1 MKTLYL
7 LLFMLVQQAMSVF
20 GQLLLKIG
28 MAQAS
33 PFTWTWRYV
42 GRLFLN
48 YNLQIGLWLLIAANV
63 FWLWLLNKYP
73 ISLVYPLI
81 SFGFVFSVVS
91 GILILHEQVSPLQ
104 WIGVSLIMAGS
115 LCLIKV

>member
-33 PFTWTWRYV
+33 PFTWTWHNV

-48 YNLQIGLWLLIAANV
+48 YNLQFGLWLLPTCSGCGCSINIPSR
-63 FWLWLLNKYP
+63 WSIRLL
-73 ISLVYPLI
+73 
-81 SFGFVFSVVS
+81 VS
-91 GILILHEQVSPLQ
+91 D
-104 WIGVSLIMAGS
+104 
-115 LCLIKV
+115 LCSAWCRES